1 MEGFTESKKQA
12 AQGLISVTRA
22 QSSAQFHFK
31 LEPLSDSPHSAWNMN
46 MLCHG
51 RKTNVC
57 T

>member
-12 AQGLISVTRA
+12 AQGLISVTRT

-31 LEPLSDSPHSAWNMN
+31 LEPLSDSPHSAWNIN

-57 T
+57 I

>member
-1 MEGFTESKKQA
+1 MEGFAESKKQA
-12 AQGLISVTRA
+12 TQRLLSAMRT

-31 LEPLSDSPHSAWNMN
+31 LEPLSDSPHSAWNIN

-57 T
+57 I